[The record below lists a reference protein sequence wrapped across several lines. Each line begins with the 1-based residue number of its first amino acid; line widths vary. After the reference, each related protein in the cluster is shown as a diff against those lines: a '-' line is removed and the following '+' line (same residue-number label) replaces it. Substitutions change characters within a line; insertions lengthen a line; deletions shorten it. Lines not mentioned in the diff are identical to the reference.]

1 MPDRPSL
8 PVLSKLLGQFTM
20 SPSARPPLGPPTM
33 SPSARPPLGPP
44 GVALEWS
51 TDGGVVLDLGHV
63 GDVEAQ
69 SAEMADVVLRALCGG
84 REQSPGRHP
93 TVFTMEPECREKE
106 EPGEIRTP

>member
-1 MPDRPSL
+1 
-8 PVLSKLLGQFTM
+8 M
-20 SPSARPPLGPPTM
+20 SPSARPP
-33 SPSARPPLGPP
+33 SARPLCPPRPALCPLGPP

-69 SAEMADVVLRALCGG
+69 SAEMADVVLLALCGG

>member
-20 SPSARPPLGPPTM
+20 SPSARPIHYV
-33 SPSARPPLGPP
+33 PLGPP

-84 REQSPGRHP
+84 RGQSPGRHP

-106 EPGEIRTP
+106 EPGGTRTP